1 MSMHLHVVCV
11 CDGSR
16 NMYLIIYIFGPISST
31 DWHQI
36 LTRLVD
42 LLFLSHTHVY
52 STNLLDC
59 LARALH

>member
-1 MSMHLHVVCV
+1 MHLHVVCV
-11 CDGSR
+11 YDGSR
-16 NMYLIIYIFGPISST
+16 NMYLIIYIFGPISSI

-42 LLFLSHTHVY
+42 LLFLSRTHVY

-59 LARALH
+59 LAHALH

>member
-1 MSMHLHVVCV
+1 MSCVCV

-16 NMYLIIYIFGPISST
+16 NMYLIIDIFGPISSI

-42 LLFLSHTHVY
+42 FLFLSHTHVY

-59 LARALH
+59 LAHARH